1 MAMPL
6 ERGRAYGPARTKIYA
21 PDGLFS
27 TALEMWRA
35 VAALLDEWRGA
46 RALGRL
52 DDAALKDFGLGR
64 SEIDWAVRN
73 GRR

>member
-1 MAMPL
+1 MSISVVDDC
-6 ERGRAYGPARTKIYA
+6 ERLVISIDLRPVLSVWNGAVRAG
-21 PDGLFS
+21 
-27 TALEMWRA
+27 RA

-64 SEIDWAVRN
+64 SEIWAVRN